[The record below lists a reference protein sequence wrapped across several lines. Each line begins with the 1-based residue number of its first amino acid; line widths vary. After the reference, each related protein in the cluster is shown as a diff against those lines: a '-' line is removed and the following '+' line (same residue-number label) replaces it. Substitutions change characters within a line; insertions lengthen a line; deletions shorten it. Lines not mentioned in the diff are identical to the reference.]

1 MADDPTNPDGRIN
14 TERRGHLLLIGI
26 DRPHKYNG
34 FTPKMGQELGDAYT
48 LLERDDDLRCGVLHA
63 VGPHTTAGLDMPA
76 MAPHRAKGEPIYGE
90 GNIDC
95 FGLKGPHR
103 SKPMVAA
110 VQGITYTI
118 GIELML
124 ACDIV
129 IAADDCRFSQLEVQR
144 NLVATGGATIRM
156 VRRAGWGN
164 AMRYLLTDDEFDAE
178 TALRFNYIQE
188 IVPAGQQL
196 NRAIELAEKI
206 CAQAPLAVRGTIGN
220 SRKYLEEGFHAAVAE
235 LATVNIELGKTNDA
249 KEGLAAFVE
258 KRPAKFTGT

>member
-1 MADDPTNPDGRIN
+1 MAEDPSNPDGRIN

-76 MAPHRAKGEPIYGE
+76 MAPHRAKGGPIYGE

-129 IAADDCRFSQLEVQR
+129 IAADDCTFSQLEVQR
-144 NLVATGGATIRM
+144 NLVATGGHHPHGAA
-156 VRRAGWGN
+156 RR
-164 AMRYLLTDDEFDAE
+164 L
-178 TALRFNYIQE
+178 
-188 IVPAGQQL
+188 GQ
-196 NRAIELAEKI
+196 
-206 CAQAPLAVRGTIGN
+206 CHAVSVDR
-220 SRKYLEEGFHAAVAE
+220 R
-235 LATVNIELGKTNDA
+235 
-249 KEGLAAFVE
+249 
-258 KRPAKFTGT
+258 

>member
-1 MADDPTNPDGRIN
+1 MADDPSNPDGRIN
-14 TERRGHLLLIGI
+14 TERRGPLLLVGI
-26 DRPHKYNG
+26 DRPQKFNG
-34 FTPKMGQELGDAYT
+34 FTPKMTMELGDAYS
-48 LLERDDDLRCGVLHA
+48 LLERDDELRCGVLHA
-63 VGPHTTAGLDMPA
+63 VGPHTTAGLDMPK
-76 MAPHRAKGEPIYGE
+76 MAPHRAKGAPLYGE

-95 FGLKGPHR
+95 FGLVGPHR
-103 SKPMVAA
+103 SKPLVAA

-129 IAADDCRFSQLEVQR
+129 IAAEDCRFSQLEVQR
-144 NLVATGGATIRM
+144 NLMATGGATIRM
-156 VRRAGWGN
+156 VQRAGYGN

-188 IVPAGQQL
+188 VVPTGQQL
-196 NRAIELAEKI
+196 DRAIKLAEKI
-206 CAQAPLAVRGTIGN
+206 CAQAPLAVRATIAN
-220 SRKYLEEGFHAAVAE
+220 SRKYLEHGFAAAVADF
-235 LATVNIELGKTNDA
+235 ATVNVDLGKTNDA